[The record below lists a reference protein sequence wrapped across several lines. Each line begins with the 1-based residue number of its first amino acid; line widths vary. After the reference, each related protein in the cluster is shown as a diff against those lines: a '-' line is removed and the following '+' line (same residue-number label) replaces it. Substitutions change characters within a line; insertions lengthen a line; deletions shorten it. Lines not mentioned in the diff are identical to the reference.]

1 MAPVESDSETDTD
14 TETGSEAEPARIR
27 WRSPTVQV
35 VLASTLLAPL
45 GVPLVAPTLP
55 VIRDTFALTD
65 AQASLLISTYFLAGI
80 VLSPF
85 IGMIADRV
93 GRKRVLVSSL
103 LVFGFSGIP
112 LVLAPNFET
121 ILVVRVIQ
129 GIAAAGIFITTVT
142 IVGDAFRGT
151 QRNAVLGVNNA
162 MLSAGAM
169 AFPVLGGALVAIA
182 WNAPF
187 AAYLVAVPIGLV
199 ALRYLDEPD
208 GERET
213 EGIAYLRGAATALAG
228 RQAAVLYG
236 TAFVTEVLLF
246 GAILTTLPFLLAG
259 SYGLAPAAIGLVLAT
274 TEISSVIVS
283 AANGRLARYATDH
296 QLVALGFACYG
307 VGLLVTWFAA
317 SPLAVGVG
325 VFVVGAGLGLTMP
338 AVDAAISG
346 IVSSRH
352 RAGALS
358 IRNSTTFLGR
368 SVGPVL
374 FAGLAVTTGYRTLLL
389 AAGVVALGCGLATVL
404 TTASGAGDHAA
415 SEELTIEG

>member
-1 MAPVESDSETDTD
+1 MTPVESNSQ
-14 TETGSEAEPARIR
+14 TESAHVR

-55 VIRDTFALTD
+55 VIRDAFALTD
-65 AQASLLISTYFLAGI
+65 AQASLLISTYFVAGI
-80 VLSPF
+80 ILSPF
-85 IGMIADRV
+85 IGMIADRI

-103 LVFGFSGIP
+103 FVFGLSGVP

-121 ILVVRVIQ
+121 VLAVRVVQ

-142 IVGDAFRGT
+142 IIGDAFEGT

-162 MLSAGAM
+162 MLSIGSM
-169 AFPVLGGALVAIA
+169 AFPVLGGAVVAMA

-187 AAYLVAVPIGLV
+187 AIYLIALPIGLV
-199 ALRYLDEPD
+199 ALRYLEEPN

-213 EGIAYLRGAATALAG
+213 RGVAYLRGAATALVG
-228 RQAAVLYG
+228 GQAAVLYG
-236 TAFVTEVLLF
+236 TAFLTEVLLF

-259 SYGLAPAAIGLVLAT
+259 SYDLAPAAIGLVLAA
-274 TEISSVIVS
+274 TEVSSMIVS
-283 AANGRLARYATDH
+283 AANGRLAKYATNH
-296 QLVALGFACYG
+296 QLIALGFACYG
-307 VGLLVTWFAA
+307 AGLLGTWIAP
-317 SPLAVGVG
+317 SPLFVGVA

-346 IVSSRH
+346 LVSVRH

-368 SVGPVL
+368 SIGPVL

-389 AAGVVALGCGLATVL
+389 AAGIVALASGAATVL
-404 TTASGAGDHAA
+404 AGRSADDRTVFDEISA
-415 SEELTIEG
+415 ET